1 MPLKDTSKPQLSTL
15 KPMSQSAVSQYFQNI
30 RQAASSIFEGLTITL
45 SHMVRKPVT
54 IQYPDKTPRPV
65 SELMPE
71 RSRSWLKVE
80 MDICTACLMCEN
92 SCPIDCIKIT
102 VAKDSPKGRAMSG
115 FDIDMAKCMYCGLCT
130 EPCPT
135 GAIHFVP
142 EFERAAYSLEEMISH
157 FVPEGDYVVPY
168 KPPKK
173 DKGDEGVKAEE
184 ASTETVPEGT
194 AIN

>member
-1 MPLKDTSKPQLSTL
+1 
-15 KPMSQSAVSQYFQNI
+15 MSQSSVSTYFQNI
-30 RQAASSIFEGLTITL
+30 RQAATSIFEGLTITL
-45 SHMVRKPVT
+45 SHMFRKPVT
-54 IQYPDKTPRPV
+54 IQYPDKTARPV

-92 SCPIDCIKIT
+92 SCPIDCIKIV

-135 GAIHFVP
+135 GAIHFIP

-157 FVPEGDYVVPY
+157 FVPEGDYAVPY

-173 DKGDEGVKAEE
+173 DKGDDANAAAPAVEAAAESP
-184 ASTETVPEGT
+184 APETL
-194 AIN
+194 N

>member
-1 MPLKDTSKPQLSTL
+1 MAGYL
-15 KPMSQSAVSQYFQNI
+15 QNI
-30 RQAASSIFEGLTITL
+30 KEAATSIFEGFAITL

-65 SELMPE
+65 NDLMPE
-71 RSRSWLKVE
+71 RSRSWLRVE
-80 MDICTACLMCEN
+80 MDTCTACLMCET

-102 VAKDSPKGRAMSG
+102 VAKDPDVGRHMNQ

-135 GAIHFVP
+135 GAIHFIP
-142 EFERAAYSLEEMISH
+142 EFERAAYSLEEMIEH
-157 FVPEGDYVVPY
+157 FIPEGGKIVPF

-173 DKGDEGVKAEE
+173 EKGEKAADEDSATEEPPEE
-184 ASTETVPEGT
+184 APAS
-194 AIN
+194 A

>member
-1 MPLKDTSKPQLSTL
+1 
-15 KPMSQSAVSQYFQNI
+15 MSQSAVSQYFQNI
-30 RQAASSIFEGLTITL
+30 RQAATSIFEGLTITL

-92 SCPIDCIKIT
+92 ACPIDCIKIT

-135 GAIHFVP
+135 GAIHFIP
-142 EFERAAYSLEEMISH
+142 EFERASYSLEEMVSH

-173 DKGDEGVKAEE
+173 DKGEEGAKAEE
-184 ASTETVPEGT
+184 GGT
-194 AIN
+194 AETAPEETTLN